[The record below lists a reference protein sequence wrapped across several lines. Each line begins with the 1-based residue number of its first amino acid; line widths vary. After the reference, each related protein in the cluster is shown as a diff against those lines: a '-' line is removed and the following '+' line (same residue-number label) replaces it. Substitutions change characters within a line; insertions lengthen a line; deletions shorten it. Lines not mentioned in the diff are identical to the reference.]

1 MNPQQAGDS
10 GVPNIEQLQNVAM
23 NVVENFCGIVAM
35 PVEIIIRPHYGTRYY
50 PVPVTFFACVM
61 MIILPLFSAM
71 ATGIVNMIPFSH
83 ARAPIGLFSIG
94 SLSQVFFLLLF
105 IHGIRLY
112 RRMIDMSREQN
123 SEFEGPPLPFFQ
135 LIPGT
140 GSFWRTRILIEPAV
154 VFITGTVLGRFYI
167 FQSGLATYV
176 QIAALMLTM
185 KSFVAY
191 GFGNGNICEKSWT
204 RVLQARSSPSW
215 WRTVPPRKIW
225 LQCIWRASPR
235 TLPLICGKP
244 QSRISPAPSPAA
256 MPRIRRKRTNAAT
269 RRRIP

>member
-50 PVPVTFFACVM
+50 PVPVTFFSCVM
-61 MIILPLFSAM
+61 MILLPLFSAM

-94 SLSQVFFLLLF
+94 SLSQLFFLLLF

-140 GSFWRTRILIEPAV
+140 DSFWRTRILIEPAV

-185 KSFVAY
+185 KSFVAWFRQWEY
-191 GFGNGNICEKSWT
+191 
-204 RVLQARSSPSW
+204 L
-215 WRTVPPRKIW
+215 RKIMDARFAGPIIAK
-225 LQCIWRASPR
+225 LVDNRATEEDMATVHLASFPKN
-235 TLPLICGKP
+235 L
-244 QSRISPAPSPAA
+244 APDLREAA
-256 MPRIRRKRTNAAT
+256 VAHIARAFTGSDTADSSKAH
-269 RRRIP
+269 

>member
-50 PVPVTFFACVM
+50 PVPVTFFSCVM
-61 MIILPLFSAM
+61 MILLPLFSAM

-94 SLSQVFFLLLF
+94 SLSQLFFLLLF

-154 VFITGTVLGRFYI
+154 VFVTGMVLGRFYI

-185 KSFVAY
+185 KSFVAWFRQWEY
-191 GFGNGNICEKSWT
+191 
-204 RVLQARSSPSW
+204 L
-215 WRTVPPRKIW
+215 RKIMDARFAGPIIAK
-225 LQCIWRASPR
+225 LVDNRATEEDMATVHLASFPKN
-235 TLPLICGKP
+235 L
-244 QSRISPAPSPAA
+244 APDLREAA
-256 MPRIRRKRTNAAT
+256 VAHIARAFTGSDAADSSKAH
-269 RRRIP
+269 